1 MRKEWRLMTDIQKT
15 ENRIT
20 TYMERSL
27 HLTLKEHFCPD
38 RSMHEV
44 KMGRFVADACDGETI
59 FEIQTGNLG
68 PLRKKLEYYLEST
81 DHDVVVVRPVAKN
94 RRILWINDEGEIEKA
109 PRLSSKHEN
118 IASGISDLFYLSDL
132 LGRERITFCFP
143 IMEIDEVRLLDGY
156 GRHKKIRATSA
167 DRIAGEIYSIEYINN
182 KDDVARYILPL
193 LPDEPFSRE
202 EMSKSFRLSGLKLW
216 GIQKLLLELELLR
229 CEKDGRRLIFE
240 KNAHY

>member
-1 MRKEWRLMTDIQKT
+1 MSDIQKT

-38 RSMHEV
+38 SSMHEV
-44 KMGRFVADACDGETI
+44 KIGRFVADACDGKTI

-68 PLRKKLEYYLEST
+68 PLRKKLEHYLENT
-81 DHDVVVVRPVAKN
+81 DYEVVVVHPVAKN
-94 RRILWINDEGEIEKA
+94 RRIFWINDKGVMEKS

-156 GRHKKIRATSA
+156 GKHKKIRATSA
-167 DRIAGEIYSIEYINN
+167 DRIAGEIYSIEYIKD

-193 LPDEPFSRE
+193 LPDEPFSRDK
-202 EMSKSFRLSGLKLW
+202 MSRSLRLSGLKLW
-216 GIQKLLLELELLR
+216 GIQKLMLELGFL
-229 CEKDGRRLIFE
+229 CCKKDGRRLIFE
-240 KNAHY
+240 KSVQR